1 MSRHSYTPLGEWR
14 LCGDLEDGFTRLVG
28 QGKPRQA
35 VQMAAL
41 ILLQVSLIGLA
52 AAGADSGASVV
63 AVFPSSRHLEICS
76 WTNFFWVQS
85 YNALLIVLCTSYGY
99 MTRHVRRSLQ
109 LFILSTIYYLLC
121 ICSDFNETRYI
132 SFAMFAMVLIWG
144 TGFFIII
151 VIL

>member
-109 LFILSTIYYLLC
+109 LFILPTIYC
-121 ICSDFNETRYI
+121 
-132 SFAMFAMVLIWG
+132 
-144 TGFFIII
+144 
-151 VIL
+151 